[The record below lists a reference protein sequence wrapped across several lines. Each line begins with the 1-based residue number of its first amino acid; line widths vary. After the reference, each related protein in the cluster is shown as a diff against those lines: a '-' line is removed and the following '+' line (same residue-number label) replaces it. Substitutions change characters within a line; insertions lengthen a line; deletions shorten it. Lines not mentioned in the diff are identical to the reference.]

1 MEIELWF
8 LLPLGIRLIVGVG
21 LAKVLR
27 SYGKVIAFIVYKKVP
42 LIRKD
47 CLFSFELCWP
57 VDNQTTIFVE
67 LWVSIIDR
75 KWKGPRQQLL
85 FF

>member
-42 LIRKD
+42 
-47 CLFSFELCWP
+47 
-57 VDNQTTIFVE
+57 
-67 LWVSIIDR
+67 
-75 KWKGPRQQLL
+75 
-85 FF
+85 